1 MRFRIVGLSLAVY
14 AMVAASGVQAQS
26 ASATAHHSAMART
39 ARRMSSTA
47 TAFFVVFKV
56 KPGEDAEFERVFR
69 AMERKVR
76 ENEPGN
82 LSYDLYRN
90 GEPHTYVIIERYRNR
105 AAVAAHGRDARN
117 LMSELR
123 DSLDGAPTFQ
133 ALTLVSSK

>member
-1 MRFRIVGLSLAVY
+1 MRFRVVGLGLAVC
-14 AMVAASGVQAQS
+14 AFAAAAGVWAQD
-26 ASATAHHSAMART
+26 AAAPAHHGGMAR
-39 ARRMSSTA
+39 APGRMSPTA

-56 KPGEDAEFERVFR
+56 KPGKDAEFERVFR
-69 AMERKVR
+69 NMEARVR

-117 LMSELR
+117 LMSDLR
-123 DSLDGAPTFQ
+123 DSLDGAPRFQ